1 MSLFNELKRRNV
13 FRVGLFYIVSAWLI
27 VQVAET
33 LLPIFD
39 VPDGVLRAIVL
50 ILVLGF
56 VPALVFAWAFEL
68 TPEGLKR
75 DKDARVDP
83 ETKQKTSQKLN
94 WATLI
99 AAVLAIGL
107 LVADR
112 MLPERAA
119 EPTRDVLSAD
129 PVDDARTPASEEA
142 KVNPASIAVLPF
154 ADLSPL
160 QNQGYFSD
168 GIAEEILNV
177 LSRIEALNV
186 TSRTSAFAFKSQSEL
201 SIRDIAERLEVRHV
215 LEGSVRKAADTI
227 RITAQLIDA
236 ESDQHLWS
244 DTYDRQLTAENVF
257 AIQDEIARAITD
269 ALADRLDVTI
279 EGAEI
284 SGGTDDIDAYEA
296 FLAGRE
302 NFINRN
308 YDNLPRSVELL
319 EAAVEADP
327 EFGRAHGWLAMGYVV
342 SPSWGF
348 TGRDYKVL
356 ARRSAER
363 ALELDADNAA
373 ALTASA
379 FLAREHP
386 INDYARAIE
395 LYGRAIAADP
405 QFPTAHVW
413 LAQTWRNLGFF
424 DKAERAV
431 ERCLE
436 VDPQYPI
443 CIYTYAEIASMQG
456 RYEASTERLKKIFET
471 SHQEAYPQFLGTVAE
486 RGDEM
491 LLYLMLR
498 ELADLVGGP
507 DSRWMVADLMRALGE
522 EQYDRSAALDQFEAR
537 IRSERAP
544 GEAMPDA
551 YSATAYILAFGAFE
565 RVPTETESEAT
576 GWWWFR
582 GYPGMNDSPQRKRAM
597 IARGLPDYWFE
608 HGFPPQC
615 RPIVDA
621 SGEDDFECD

>member
-1 MSLFNELKRRNV
+1 MSLWSEIRRRNV
-13 FRVGLFYIVSAWLI
+13 IRAGLAWLALSWLLIAIADLLFPYLGFPNQAIRGLIVGLAIALVPVLVLAWLL
-27 VQVAET
+27 ELT
-33 LLPIFD
+33 PR
-39 VPDGVLRAIVL
+39 GLRVDRGPGGENPENARTARRLDQLTVVL
-50 ILVLGF
+50 ILAALGLSALREF
-56 VPALVFAWAFEL
+56 VIVDPPLAPTPAAVVEETESMMPPAPALPV
-68 TPEGLKR
+68 
-75 DKDARVDP
+75 
-83 ETKQKTSQKLN
+83 
-94 WATLI
+94 
-99 AAVLAIGL
+99 
-107 LVADR
+107 
-112 MLPERAA
+112 
-119 EPTRDVLSAD
+119 EPG
-129 PVDDARTPASEEA
+129 
-142 KVNPASIAVLPF
+142 SIAVLPF
-154 ADLSPL
+154 ADLSPG
-160 QNQGYFSD
+160 QDQGYFSD

-507 DSRWMVADLMRALGE
+507 DSRWMVADLMRALGD